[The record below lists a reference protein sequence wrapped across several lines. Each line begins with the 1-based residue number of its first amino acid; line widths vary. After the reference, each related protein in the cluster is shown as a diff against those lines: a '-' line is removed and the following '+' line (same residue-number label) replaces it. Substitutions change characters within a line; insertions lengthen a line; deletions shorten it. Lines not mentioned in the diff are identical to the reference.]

1 MEALMQS
8 EFWLRWLRIV
18 IIDLTL
24 AGDNAL
30 VIALAV
36 RSLPAREQLWGRIF
50 GTAGAVILRVG
61 FIVIVTWLLQ
71 LKYLQLIG
79 GLLLIGIAIKLIRHE
94 PESGD
99 SVRRG
104 GTLYEAIGIII
115 LADVVMSLDNVI
127 AIAAAARG
135 DFKLVVF
142 GLLLSLPLVV
152 WGSGVLAS
160 LMKRLPVIIW
170 LGGGVL
176 GYVAME
182 MILKDQVVIDWLAAA
197 RIGGWPHSMPYVL
210 AVVLTLLGWW
220 FTRGAGNA
228 TSAPPVPDER

>member
-1 MEALMQS
+1 MDFLTQS

-36 RSLPAREQLWGRIF
+36 RSLPPREQLWGRVF
-50 GTAGAVILRVG
+50 GTAGAVLLRVG

-71 LKYLQLIG
+71 IKYLQLIG
-79 GLLLIGIAIKLIRHE
+79 GLVLIGIAFKLIRHE
-94 PESGD
+94 PENGE

-127 AIAAAARG
+127 AIAAAAHG
-135 DFKLVVF
+135 DMVLVVF
-142 GLLLSLPLVV
+142 GLLLSIPLVV
-152 WGSGVLAS
+152 WGSGVLAR
-160 LMKRLPVIIW
+160 LMKTLPLIIW

-182 MILKDQVVIDWLAAA
+182 MILKDEAVIGWLGAAH
-197 RIGGWPHSMPYVL
+197 IGGWFHSAPYAL
-210 AVVLTLLGWW
+210 GIVLTLLGWW
-220 FTRGAGNA
+220 FARGSGNA
-228 TSAPPVPDER
+228 KREPEAAP